1 MSTPEEHLSA
11 CLRFQEYYD
20 NTLRKVGMRA
30 PQPTLGQTVNDYRRE
45 TLRTI
50 KRTFLPQNH
59 PLYAV
64 QMRELKADA
73 LGVLE
78 PQVLEAAVTEANNPC
93 HVEPGQLKKIERF
106 DQYGQVKTID
116 WIGQE
121 SFVKQMPNYR
131 PGRRVQSFRDPVD
144 HSGNVVRWLNVP

>member
-1 MSTPEEHLSA
+1 MSTPEQHLSA
-11 CLRFQEYYD
+11 CLKFQEYYD
-20 NTLRKVGMRA
+20 DTLRKVGMRA

-64 QMRELKADA
+64 QMRQLKADA

-78 PQVLEAAVTEANNPC
+78 PQVLEAAVTEANNPV
-93 HVEPGQLKKIERF
+93 HVEPGQLRKVEEL
-106 DQYGQVKTID
+106 DEYGKLKTIK
-116 WIGQE
+116 WIGPE
-121 SFVKQMPNYR
+121 SFVKAMGR
-131 PGRRVQSFRDPVD
+131 PGRRVTSFLFDR
-144 HSGNVVRWLNVP
+144 SALRG

>member
-11 CLRFQEYYD
+11 CLKFQEYYD
-20 NTLRKVGMRA
+20 DTLRKVGMRA

-64 QMRELKADA
+64 QMRALKADA
-73 LGVLE
+73 LGALE
-78 PQVLEAAVTEANNPC
+78 PQVLQAAVVEANNPV
-93 HVEPGQLKKIERF
+93 HVPEGELRKVEEL
-106 DQYGQVKTID
+106 DDYGKLKTIK

-121 SFVKQMPNYR
+121 SFVRQMMR
-131 PGRRVQSFRDPVD
+131 PGRRVVSFRTDHGYVD
-144 HSGNVVRWLNVP
+144 ASGRGLR